1 MLRNFTCRKT
11 RDSLGR
17 RSRSTLILC
26 LLAACLPIESEPLLP
41 LQNHTASILVGA
53 VPILVWSLGS
63 LGVFVCLASG
73 WILSLRR
80 RVRAQSAELLVKN
93 KELHQSEEHY
103 QLLFERN
110 PDPMWVLDWDAR
122 AFLAVNE
129 AAIKKYGYSRKEF
142 LGITLDRICPAEE
155 LTRFLEVS
163 KNTAVRK
170 GRPLQ
175 AGVWKH
181 RRKDGTVIDTDIITN
196 PIQFNQKLACLLLAH
211 DITERRGAQED
222 MEEKIRLA
230 AVDVEVGNSLGQ
242 GSGLQEILSRSAE
255 ALVRHVGAD
264 QARIWTFNKDTD
276 ALELQSSAGSSSS
289 LDGAFGSIPVGKSRV
304 GWIASE
310 RRPYVS
316 ENISGDPLVS
326 DHEWAKPQGMVAF
339 AGYPLIIGERLVG
352 VVALFAR
359 QPFSGIVAKGLI
371 YIANCI
377 AAGIERKRIEESLSQ
392 ERILLQTLIN
402 NVPDYIYVKDAQH
415 RFLVANAA
423 LARRMGAAT
432 PEEVLGKDDF
442 DFFPRDV
449 AEKYASDEDDVMRSE
464 HGVVNREEV
473 TEDRAGNTIW
483 HLTTEVPFRD
493 AAGNVLGLVGI
504 GRNITERRAAQA
516 ALVEAKEAAE
526 AANRAKSDF
535 LANMS
540 HEIRTPLNGVIGMT
554 GVMLDMELPSEQRD
568 CVETIRQSG
577 DALLTVINDILDFSK
592 IEAGKIALESSTFD
606 LRQVIEEVAEMLA
619 SKAAA
624 NGIDLVV
631 RYPPNAMRHF
641 IGDAGRIRQVVTN
654 LAGNAVKFTAS
665 GHVLIAVDCEDRD
678 GRPQVRVSVH
688 DTGIGIPPER
698 IESLFDKFT
707 QVDSSTT
714 RKYGGTGLGLA
725 ISKQLVELM
734 GGTMHAESR
743 LSEGSTFWFVLSLP
757 IDTQPAPDSV
767 PSVDLAGLRVLIVDD
782 NEVNRRVVHE
792 QISSWG
798 MRNGS
803 YASGKEALEAVRL
816 AKVSGDP
823 YQIVIT
829 DYQMPEIDGTM
840 LAARIKADAATK
852 DTVIIM
858 LTSVGHWQEV
868 SGLNRESIDAFLVK
882 PVRHSQLLNTISNAW
897 SKKLEFAA
905 PVAAGPEYP
914 SSIAA
919 LQSRVAKQADSR
931 VRVLVAEDN
940 AVNQKVALRML
951 DRLGIRADVAAN
963 GREALRMATDLSYDV
978 IFMDCQMPE
987 MNGYEAALEI
997 RRRTGPSQQAAIV
1010 AMTADASVSCRER
1023 CVAAGMDG
1031 FISKPVKLEYLKT
1044 TLAGIVPGVVPSGN
1058 PV

>member
-1 MLRNFTCRKT
+1 MDSGHEKKDEPAELADLKPEVPGSSTEARLNTVVQ
-11 RDSLGR
+11 DSLRPLSLWLGILL
-17 RSRSTLILC
+17 LILASADAARRMTTHGIGLTLAEFSFPAA
-26 LLAACLPIESEPLLP
+26 LLAMYVVLGRFTGPIRRVNAVAALIGFIALLACFVPPDFLVNQFESWGIALVMVGSGCFILSLFWLGLL
-41 LQNHTASILVGA
+41 LGTAL
-53 VPILVWSLGS
+53 
-63 LGVFVCLASG
+63 SG
-73 WILSLRR
+73 WIIITWIGAPESNWT
-80 RVRAQSAELLVKN
+80 SAALMN
-93 KELHQSEEHY
+93 FS
-103 QLLFERN
+103 
-110 PDPMWVLDWDAR
+110 A
-122 AFLAVNE
+122 AFLAVV
-129 AAIKKYGYSRKEF
+129 IR
-142 LGITLDRICPAEE
+142 RIRYRALHRAE
-155 LTRFLEVS
+155 
-163 KNTAVRK
+163 
-170 GRPLQ
+170 
-175 AGVWKH
+175 
-181 RRKDGTVIDTDIITN
+181 
-196 PIQFNQKLACLLLAH
+196 
-211 DITERRGAQED
+211 
-222 MEEKIRLA
+222 
-230 AVDVEVGNSLGQ
+230 
-242 GSGLQEILSRSAE
+242 RSAE
-255 ALVRHVGAD
+255 ALRSNE
-264 QARIWTFNKDTD
+264 ARFRKLVENSTD
-276 ALELQSSAGSSSS
+276 ALAL
-289 LDGAFGSIPVGKSRV
+289 L
-304 GWIASE
+304 SE
-310 RRPYVS
+310 
-316 ENISGDPLVS
+316 
-326 DHEWAKPQGMVAF
+326 A
-339 AGYPLIIGERLVG
+339 
-352 VVALFAR
+352 
-359 QPFSGIVAKGLI
+359 GLI
-371 YIANCI
+371 LHTGPSI
-377 AAGIERKRIEESLSQ
+377 
-392 ERILLQTLIN
+392 ERILGYRPAELAGRWG
-402 NVPDYIYVKDAQH
+402 VDYIHPEDLKATRRSLLEVIQCPRVPVRH
-415 RFLVANAA
+415 ECRFRSPQGDWIWVEAWVNNLLDEPSV
-423 LARRMGAAT
+423 GA
-432 PEEVLGKDDF
+432 VVINF
-442 DFFPRDV
+442 RDV
-449 AEKYASDEDDVMRSE
+449 SERHRADEE
-464 HGVVNREEV
+464 
-473 TEDRAGNTIW
+473 
-483 HLTTEVPFRD
+483 L
-493 AAGNVLGLVGI
+493 
-504 GRNITERRAAQA
+504 RRAM
-516 ALVEAKEAAE
+516 VAAE
-526 AANRAKSDF
+526 AANRAKSEF

-554 GVMLDMELPSEQRD
+554 GVLLDMELTSEQRD
-568 CVETIRQSG
+568 YVETIRKSG
-577 DALLTVINDILDFSK
+577 DSLLTVLNDILDFSK
-592 IEAGKIALESSTFD
+592 IEAGKLAIESSSFD

-868 SGLNRESIDAFLVK
+868 SGLNRESIDAFLAK

-1023 CVAAGMDG
+1023 CVAAGMDR
-1031 FISKPVKLEYLKT
+1031 FIAKPVKLEELKT
-1044 TLAGIVPGVVPSGN
+1044 TLAGLVPAVVPTTNSLEC
-1058 PV
+1058 